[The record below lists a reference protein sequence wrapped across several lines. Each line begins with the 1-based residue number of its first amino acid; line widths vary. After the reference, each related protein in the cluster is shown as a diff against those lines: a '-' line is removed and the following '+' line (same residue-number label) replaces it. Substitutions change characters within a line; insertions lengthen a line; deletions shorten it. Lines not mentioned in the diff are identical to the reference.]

1 MREGCFLLVAV
12 TENKSTGG
20 EELLWF
26 QHKWCPLVTKT
37 AARWKPRRREKLTR
51 RGDGG
56 SGGASNSLDRLNVV
70 FSLTELPRVLL
81 SNSSY
86 PWNHSIGLPRSSR
99 IDYSQLI
106 ISRIDFDVGWLTP
119 REMISRDHPECR
131 GLQIC
136 DLRMLTERERHG
148 MAELLAR
155 MDPVDLISLAQVK
168 TFSPAEY
175 ISLQLVA
182 LSDGDIAIIGGRHT
196 RRGRWKYYPSHWQGI
211 GVKQRECFWQS

>member
-1 MREGCFLLVAV
+1 M
-12 TENKSTGG
+12 
-20 EELLWF
+20 
-26 QHKWCPLVTKT
+26 
-37 AARWKPRRREKLTR
+37 
-51 RGDGG
+51 
-56 SGGASNSLDRLNVV
+56 
-70 FSLTELPRVLL
+70 
-81 SNSSY
+81 Y
-86 PWNHSIGLPRSSR
+86 I
-99 IDYSQLI
+99 
-106 ISRIDFDVGWLTP
+106 GWLTP

-196 RRGRWKYYPSHWQGI
+196 RRGR
-211 GVKQRECFWQS
+211 